1 MERHRIR
8 WIGVGLLALLLV
20 AACAGAGFGTAD
32 AAARVAERPNIVFV
46 LSDDQRADTLD
57 AMPNVEREL
66 VAHGVTF
73 SNSFVPTSLCCPSR
87 ASILTGKYAHS
98 TGVYLNIGPHGGF
111 HAFDDTHTIAT
122 VLHSAGYTTGL
133 FGKYLNRYGVAA
145 ADARYVPP
153 GWDHWSV
160 FLAKTKYYDYKLV
173 EDGHVRTYGD
183 DARSYSTD
191 VLARKAV
198 SFVQHAPGPFFLE
211 LTPFGPHEP
220 ATPPPRYARRFASST
235 WSKPPSFNA
244 ADGLTKPAYMRRLAP
259 LAAKQLTQAEQFRR
273 NQLASAL
280 AVDDAVG
287 ALVKALKARHQ
298 LGSTMF
304 VFASDN
310 GVSWGEHHLV
320 AARKLVPYEESI
332 RVPMV
337 IRYDPLT
344 HGRARSDRRLALNI
358 DYAPTFAALAGR
370 RMPGAEGRSLLPIL
384 AGQQPG
390 WRRDFL
396 IEHLTGP
403 PQADVPTYCGV
414 RGERYKYVLY
424 QTREEELYDLTL
436 DPFEL
441 QNQASNPALAAVK
454 GRLRDRLA
462 TLCSPRPPGY
472 TALGSPRL
480 PG

>member
-1 MERHRIR
+1 MERHRTR
-8 WIGVGLLALLLV
+8 WAGLAVLALV
-20 AACAGAGFGTAD
+20 AACAGASFGTP
-32 AAARVAERPNIVFV
+32 AAAAGATKPPNIVFV
-46 LSDDQRADTLD
+46 LSDDQRADTLG
-57 AMPNVEREL
+57 AMPKVQKEL

-73 SNSFVPTSLCCPSR
+73 TNGFVPTALCCPSR
-87 ASILTGKYAHS
+87 ASILTGRYAHS

-111 HAFDDTHTIAT
+111 RAFDDSHTIASA
-122 VLHSAGYTTGL
+122 LHSAGYTTGL
-133 FGKYLNRYGVAA
+133 FGKYLNRYGVAS

-153 GWDHWSV
+153 GWDDWNV
-160 FLAKTKYYDYKLV
+160 FLSKTKYYDYRLDENGRV
-173 EDGHVRTYGD
+173 RSYGHE
-183 DARSYSTD
+183 ARDYSTD

-198 SFVQHAPGPFFLE
+198 SFVRHARSPFFAE
-211 LTPFGPHEP
+211 VTPFGPHEP
-220 ATPPPRYARRFASST
+220 ATPPPRYSRAFAAGT

-244 ADGLTKPAYMRRLAP
+244 ADALTKPAYVRGLAP
-259 LAAKQLTQAEQFRR
+259 LSAKQITQAEAFRR

-298 LGSTMF
+298 LHNTMF

-310 GVSWGEHHLV
+310 GVSWGEHHLI

-344 HGRARSDRRLALNI
+344 HGRPRRDHRLALNI

-370 RMPGAEGRSLLPIL
+370 RMPGVEGRSLLPVL
-384 AGQQPG
+384 AGLQPG
-390 WRRDFL
+390 WRHDFL
-396 IEHLTGP
+396 VEHLAGP
-403 PQADVPTYCGV
+403 PQRDVPTYCGV
-414 RGERYKYVLY
+414 RGERFKYVLY
-424 QTREEELYDLTL
+424 QTREEELYDLKA

-441 QNQASNPALAAVK
+441 QNQASDPALAALK
-454 GRLRDRLA
+454 DRLRARLS

-472 TALGSPRL
+472 TALGSPHL